1 MELSV
6 VISTL
11 NDREQL
17 LSCLDAVSNRTPDST
32 ELIVVNGPSSD
43 GTTGMV
49 RQRSDIDVL
58 VEISERNPNV
68 SRNAGL
74 EAATGDVV
82 AFLNGEYAVERGW
95 YSAIKR
101 TLEGTDDGAD
111 QPTADVVSG
120 PVTGENRFDRSI
132 PERHRRSPDARLRC
146 SMATTSR
153 STGPSSTH

>member
-17 LSCLDAVSNRTPDST
+17 VSCLDAVSNRTPDST

-43 GTTGMV
+43 GTSGVV

-74 EAATGDVV
+74 EAATGDIV
-82 AFLNGEYAVERGW
+82 AFVDGEYAVEPAGLTN
-95 YSAIKR
+95 SAQAR
-101 TLEGTDDGAD
+101 R
-111 QPTADVVSG
+111 
-120 PVTGENRFDRSI
+120 PVTARILSESGSVTL
-132 PERHRRSPDARLRC
+132 HSPRYSC
-146 SMATTSR
+146 
-153 STGPSSTH
+153 